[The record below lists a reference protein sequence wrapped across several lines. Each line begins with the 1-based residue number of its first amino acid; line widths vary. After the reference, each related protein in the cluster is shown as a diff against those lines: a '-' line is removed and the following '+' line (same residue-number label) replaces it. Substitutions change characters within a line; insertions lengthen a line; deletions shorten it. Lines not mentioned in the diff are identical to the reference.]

1 MARHSAALTSL
12 CNCLRGLPPVEV
24 EWTSLIGLA
33 NQTLT
38 TPALIDFVDQFA
50 SVLPEDVCAYVR
62 LIHRRNVL
70 RNERLAGQLEEALI
84 AMNGRG
90 VTPVLLKGAA
100 MLVTAPVERRGVRLM
115 SDLDIMVMPD
125 EAERAIASLGAIGYE
140 VHDRARPESARW
152 YVELTRPRDV
162 GTIDLQRAAP
172 GPAHLYAG
180 PGHALNHCVPALLG
194 RGSAYVPTPTYQA
207 LMLIIHDQFQDHGYW
222 LGELDLRHL
231 VELRDLNNSVEGL
244 DWDELAAHVSG
255 ELMKNAVETQLLA
268 LAALLGVEIP
278 RSMRSRLIPRLQFMR
293 QLMQARFPATRVPF
307 LAMTVL
313 DLRNYRREA
322 TSGYTQTGMRRPG
335 LWSVPRTDTLQFLLR
350 AATAVRVGKV

>member
-1 MARHSAALTSL
+1 MAKHSAALTSL
-12 CNCLRGLPPVEV
+12 CNCLRGLPPVDV
-24 EWTSLIGLA
+24 EWTSVIGLA

-50 SVLPEDVCAYVR
+50 SVLPEDVCTYIR
-62 LIHRRNVL
+62 QIYRRNVL
-70 RNERLAGQLEEALI
+70 RNDRLAGQLEEAVV
-84 AMNGRG
+84 AMNGQG

-100 MLVTAPVERRGVRLM
+100 TLATAPDERRGVRLM
-115 SDLDIMVMPD
+115 CDLDIMVVPD
-125 EAERAIASLGAIGYE
+125 EAERAVAALGAIGYE
-140 VHDRARPESARW
+140 IHDQAPPESRRW
-152 YVELTRPRDV
+152 YVELNRSRDV

-172 GPAHLYAG
+172 GPAYLYRG

-194 RGSAYVPTPTYQA
+194 RGSVYIPTPTYRA
-207 LMLIIHDQFQDHGYW
+207 LMLIIHDQFQDYGYW
-222 LGELDLRHL
+222 LGDLDLRHL

-244 DWDELAAHVSG
+244 DWKELASHVSG

-278 RSMRSRLIPRLQFMR
+278 HSMRSRLIPRLQFMR

-322 TSGYTQTGMRRPG
+322 TTGYTPPSARRPG
-335 LWSVPRTDTLQFLLR
+335 LWSMPRADTLQFLLR
-350 AATAVRVGKV
+350 AATAIRVGKV

>member
-1 MARHSAALTSL
+1 MTRHSAALTSL

-24 EWTSLIGLA
+24 EWTSVIGLA

-50 SVLPEDVCAYVR
+50 SVLPEDVCTYIR
-62 LIHRRNVL
+62 QIHRRNVL
-70 RNERLAGQLEEALI
+70 RNDRLASQLEEAVI
-84 AMNGRG
+84 AMNGQG

-100 MLVTAPVERRGVRLM
+100 TLATAPVERRGVRLM
-115 SDLDIMVMPD
+115 SDLDIMVVPD
-125 EAERAIASLGAIGYE
+125 EAERAVAALGAIGYE
-140 VHDRARPESARW
+140 IHNQARPESRRW
-152 YVELTRPRDV
+152 YVELSRPRDV

-172 GPAHLYAG
+172 GPAYLYAG
-180 PGHALNHCVPALLG
+180 SGHALNHCVPALLG
-194 RGSAYVPTPTYQA
+194 RGRVHVPTPTYRA
-207 LMLIIHDQFQDHGYW
+207 LMLIIHDQFQDYGYW

-231 VELRDLNNSVEGL
+231 VELRDLNDSEGL
-244 DWDELAAHVSG
+244 DWQELASHVSG

-268 LAALLGVEIP
+268 LAALLGVDIP
-278 RSMRSRLIPRLQFMR
+278 RSMRTRLIPRLQFMR

-322 TSGYTQTGMRRPG
+322 TSGCTQTGMRRPG